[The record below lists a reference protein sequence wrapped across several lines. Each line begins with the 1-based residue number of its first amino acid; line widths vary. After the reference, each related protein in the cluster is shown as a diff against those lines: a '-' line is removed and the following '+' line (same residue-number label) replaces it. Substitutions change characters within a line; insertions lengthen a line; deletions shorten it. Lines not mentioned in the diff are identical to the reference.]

1 MIESLYR
8 RGVLGVAGT
17 PVIASFIKRQG
28 FRMGVGRFVAGE
40 DLERALDALRALER
54 QGLYGILDLLGE
66 FIDTEAGARAMTDE
80 IVATLDRLATEP
92 LDKYMSVKPTQLG
105 LGISFELALENARRI
120 AGRAKEIGAHVCLDM
135 ENVPYVDGTLALYR
149 ALHEAGYT
157 NVSTVLQS
165 YLYRSMAD
173 LKALLA
179 FNPALTVRIVK
190 GAYKESP
197 RDAYQKKSDVN
208 ANYRAMVRYGLD
220 HGATVNVASHDE
232 RIINEVEAYVRAQG
246 LGGERYEFQLLYGVR
261 VNLQRDLVRRGHRVR
276 IYVPYGRD
284 WYGYFTRRLAE
295 RPANM
300 LFVLRGLFG

>member
-17 PVIASFIKRQG
+17 RAVAGFIKRQG
-28 FRMGVGRFVAGE
+28 FRLGVGRFVAGE
-40 DLERALDALRALER
+40 DLEQALAAIRALER

-66 FIDTEAGARAMTDE
+66 FIETEAGANAITDE
-80 IVATLDRLATEP
+80 IVATLDRLHREP

-105 LGISFELALENARRI
+105 LGIGLELALRNARRV
-120 AGRAKEIGAHVCLDM
+120 ARRAQEIGAHICLDM
-135 ENVPYVDGTLALYR
+135 ENVPYVDGTLAIYR
-149 ALHEAGYT
+149 ALHEEGYS

-173 LKALLA
+173 LKALIA

-190 GAYKESP
+190 GAYREGP
-197 RDAYQKKSDVN
+197 EDAYQKKADVDE
-208 ANYRAMVRYGLD
+208 NYRAMVRYGLD

-232 RIINEVEAYVRAQG
+232 AIIAEVEAYVRERG
-246 LGGERYEFQLLYGVR
+246 LGGDRYEFQLLYGVR
-261 VNLQRDLVRRGHRVR
+261 VSLQRALVQRGHRVR
-276 IYVPYGRD
+276 IYVPYGED

-295 RPANM
+295 RPANV